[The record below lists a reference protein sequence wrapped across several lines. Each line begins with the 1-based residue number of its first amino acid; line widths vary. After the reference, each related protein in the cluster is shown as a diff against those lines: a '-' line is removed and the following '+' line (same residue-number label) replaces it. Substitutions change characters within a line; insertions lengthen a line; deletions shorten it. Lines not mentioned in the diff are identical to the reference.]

1 MSLGLCVL
9 VRDRQ
14 DSICVRF
21 ARAGLFCAGS
31 PLLCRIAGPAAFCR
45 VRRILFFPFFRV
57 FRSIMSVVRRG
68 RGTRRA
74 CRTLQ
79 FDQGSDR
86 CAWCLSM
93 GANAPA
99 VCTYKACG
107 TQAKFIG
114 TACVRRACFGHMV
127 ASVWDGSHVRRQ
139 NNTDIARHRF
149 RRSLFCRRTTT
160 PFHTDAT
167 MWPKHAA
174 RTSAADTNLS
184 CCPRGFHVHAWSKPR
199 MCLHHAHFV
208 P

>member
-57 FRSIMSVVRRG
+57 FRSIMSIVRRG

-127 ASVWDGSHVRRQ
+127 ASVWDGSHVRQENKDRLG
-139 NNTDIARHRF
+139 
-149 RRSLFCRRTTT
+149 S
-160 PFHTDAT
+160 
-167 MWPKHAA
+167 
-174 RTSAADTNLS
+174 TSSQLIPLLCLVHDGFAQ
-184 CCPRGFHVHAWSKPR
+184 RGVVWSPVRKTWERHAWGIWSLTPR
-199 MCLHHAHFV
+199 ARNTYTT
-208 P
+208 

>member
-31 PLLCRIAGPAAFCR
+31 PFLCRIAGPAAFCQ

-99 VCTYKACG
+99 VCTSHGRGDG
-107 TQAKFIG
+107 TLVVPYL
-114 TACVRRACFGHMV
+114 CPV
-127 ASVWDGSHVRRQ
+127 
-139 NNTDIARHRF
+139 
-149 RRSLFCRRTTT
+149 
-160 PFHTDAT
+160 
-167 MWPKHAA
+167 
-174 RTSAADTNLS
+174 SAAPIHMHNTLTEYLS
-184 CCPRGFHVHAWSKPR
+184 IPV
-199 MCLHHAHFV
+199 
-208 P
+208 

>member
-31 PLLCRIAGPAAFCR
+31 PFLCRIAGPAAFCQ

-57 FRSIMSVVRRG
+57 FRLIMSVVRRG

-99 VCTYKACG
+99 VCTFKARG
-107 TQAKFIG
+107 RQEMFKG

-127 ASVWDGSHVRRQ
+127 AFVWDGSPSTCAKLLRIQRNQAHVGWG
-139 NNTDIARHRF
+139 
-149 RRSLFCRRTTT
+149 T
-160 PFHTDAT
+160 PCADVETGS
-167 MWPKHAA
+167 
-174 RTSAADTNLS
+174 SAGL
-184 CCPRGFHVHAWSKPR
+184 CMGL
-199 MCLHHAHFV
+199 CLEH
-208 P
+208 